1 MKHINLEETAMKKIL
16 CIGELLIDF
25 FTTHTEVSI
34 IEAKSFEKQAGGAP
48 ANVAAT
54 IAMLGGQAHFCG
66 KVGDDAFGHF
76 LKQTLEQAGV
86 HTDQLIMDSSA
97 PTTLAFVSRQ
107 KDGERD
113 FIFNRGAD
121 ELLSVEDLELQQLM
135 TMDMIHFG
143 SATALLSEPFSK
155 TYEQLMQTLHL
166 QNYFISF
173 DPNYRADLWK
183 GDSDLF
189 IHKCEPFIEA
199 ADFIKMSDEEL
210 LLFARTENFEQAI
223 EWLTQFN
230 DKTIAITQ
238 GASGTMLIQDGQITN
253 VPAFPVNS
261 IDTTGAGD
269 AFVGAVLYQLSKYE
283 NINLSFNEWVTVIEF
298 ANRAASKVCEK
309 VGAIDAL
316 SSLKEL

>member
-1 MKHINLEETAMKKIL
+1 MKKTL
-16 CIGELLIDF
+16 CIGELLVDF
-25 FTTHTEVSI
+25 FTTHSEVSI

-54 IAMLGGQAHFCG
+54 IAMLGGQAYFCG

-86 HTDQLIMDSSA
+86 HTDQLILDPSA
-97 PTTLAFVSRQ
+97 STTLAFVSRQ

-121 ELLSVEDLELQQLM
+121 ELLSIEDLELQQLM

-143 SATALLSEPFSK
+143 SATALLSEPFSN

-199 ADFIKMSDEEL
+199 ANFIKMSDDEL

-230 DKTIAITQ
+230 EKTIAITQ
-238 GASGTMLIQDGQITN
+238 GASGTMLIQDGQITT

-269 AFVGAVLYQLSKYE
+269 AFVGAVLYQISKYE
-283 NINLSFNEWVTVIEF
+283 DTNLSFNEWVTVIEF

-309 VGAIDAL
+309 VGAIEAL
-316 SSLKEL
+316 SSLKKLQ

>member
-1 MKHINLEETAMKKIL
+1 MKKTL

-54 IAMLGGQAHFCG
+54 IAILGGQAYFCG
-66 KVGDDAFGHF
+66 KVGADAFGHF

-121 ELLSVEDLELQQLM
+121 ELLSIEDLELQQLM
-135 TMDMIHFG
+135 RMDMIHFG

-199 ADFIKMSDEEL
+199 ANFIKMSDDEL

-230 DKTIAITQ
+230 EKTIAITQ
-238 GASGTMLIQDGQITN
+238 GASGTMLIQDGQITT

-269 AFVGAVLYQLSKYE
+269 AFVGAVLYQISKYE
-283 NINLSFNEWVTVIEF
+283 DTNLSFNEWVTVIEF

-309 VGAIDAL
+309 VGAIEAL
-316 SSLKEL
+316 SSLKELQK

>member
-1 MKHINLEETAMKKIL
+1 MKKIL

-34 IEAKSFEKQAGGAP
+34 LEAKTFEKQAGGAP

-66 KVGDDAFGHF
+66 KVGDDVFGHF
-76 LKQTLEQAGV
+76 LKQTLEQTGV
-86 HTDQLIMDSSA
+86 HTDQLILDPSA
-97 PTTLAFVSRQ
+97 ATTLAFVSRQ

-121 ELLSVEDLELQQLM
+121 ELLCIEDVNLQQLM
-135 TMDMIHFG
+135 AMDMIHFG

-155 TYEQLMQTLHL
+155 TYEQLMQTLL
-166 QNYFISF
+166 MQNHFISF

-183 GDSDLF
+183 HNSDLF
-189 IHKCEPFIEA
+189 IQKCEPFVEA
-199 ADFIKMSDEEL
+199 AHFIKMSDEEL
-210 LLFARTENFEQAI
+210 LLFARTDNFKQAI
-223 EWLTQFN
+223 EWLTQFT

-238 GASGTMLIQDGQITN
+238 GASGTMLIQNGQTTT
-253 VPAFPVNS
+253 VPAFPVNP

-283 NINLSFNEWVTVIEF
+283 DTNLSFNEWITVIEF
-298 ANRAASKVCEK
+298 ANRAAAKVCEK
-309 VGAIDAL
+309 VGAIEAL
-316 SSLKEL
+316 SSLKELQ

>member
-1 MKHINLEETAMKKIL
+1 MKKIL

-34 IEAKSFEKQAGGAP
+34 IEANSFEKQAGGAP

-54 IAMLGGQAHFCG
+54 IAMLGGQAYFCG

-86 HTDQLIMDSSA
+86 HTDQLIMDPSA

-121 ELLSVEDLELQQLM
+121 ELLTVEDLDLQQLM
-135 TMDMIHFG
+135 TLDMIHFG

-166 QNYFISF
+166 QNHFISF

-189 IHKCEPFIEA
+189 IHKCEPFLEA
-199 ADFIKMSDEEL
+199 ANFIKMSDEEL
-210 LLFARTENFEQAI
+210 LLFARTDNFEQAI
-223 EWLTQFN
+223 EWLTQFS

-238 GASGTMLIQDGQITN
+238 GASGTMLIRDGQITN
-253 VPAFPVNS
+253 VPAFPVKP

-269 AFVGAVLYQLSKYE
+269 AFVGAVMYQLSKYE
-283 NINLSFNEWVTVIEF
+283 DTNLSFNEWVTVIEF
-298 ANRAASKVCEK
+298 ANQAAAKVCEK

-316 SSLKEL
+316 SSLKELQ

>member
-1 MKHINLEETAMKKIL
+1 MKKVL

-34 IEAKSFEKQAGGAP
+34 IEAKTFEKQAGGAP

-54 IAMLGGQAHFCG
+54 IAMLGGQAYFCG

-86 HTDQLIMDSSA
+86 HTDQLIMDPSV

-121 ELLSVEDLELQQLM
+121 KLLSVEDLDLQQLM
-135 TMDMIHFG
+135 TMEMIHFG

-155 TYEQLMQTLHL
+155 TYEQLMQTLQM
-166 QNYFISF
+166 QNHFISF

-189 IHKCEPFIEA
+189 IHKCEPFVEA
-199 ADFIKMSDEEL
+199 ANFIKMSDEEL

-223 EWLTQFN
+223 EWITQFN
-230 DKTIAITQ
+230 EKTIAITQ
-238 GASGTMLIQDGQITN
+238 GASGTMLIQNGQITT

-283 NINLSFNEWVTVIEF
+283 DTNLSFNEWVTVIEF

-309 VGAIDAL
+309 VGAIEAL

>member
-1 MKHINLEETAMKKIL
+1 MKKIL

-54 IAMLGGQAHFCG
+54 IAMLGGLAHFCG

-283 NINLSFNEWVTVIEF
+283 NINLSFNEWITVIEF

-316 SSLKEL
+316 SSLKELQ

>member
-1 MKHINLEETAMKKIL
+1 MKKVL

-34 IEAKSFEKQAGGAP
+34 IEAKTFEKQAGGAP

-66 KVGDDAFGHF
+66 KVGDDAFGYF

-86 HTDQLIMDSSA
+86 HTDQLIMDPST

-107 KDGERD
+107 ENGERD

-121 ELLSVEDLELQQLM
+121 ELLTIEDLNLQQLM
-135 TMDMIHFG
+135 TLDMIHFG

-155 TYEQLMQTLHL
+155 TYEQLMQTLTL

-183 GDSDLF
+183 HDSELF
-189 IHKCEPFIEA
+189 IQKCQPFLEA
-199 ADFIKMSDEEL
+199 AHFIKMSDEEL
-210 LLFARTENFEQAI
+210 LLFARTEKFEQAI
-223 EWLTQFN
+223 EWLTQFD

-238 GASGTMLIQDGQITN
+238 GAAGTLLIQNGQITT
-253 VPAFPVNS
+253 VPAFPVNA

-269 AFVGAVLYQLSKYE
+269 AFVGAVLYQLSQYKDSS
-283 NINLSFNEWVTVIEF
+283 LSFNEWVSVIEF

-309 VGAIDAL
+309 VGAIEAL
-316 SSLKEL
+316 SSLKKLQQ

>member
-1 MKHINLEETAMKKIL
+1 MKKIL

-54 IAMLGGQAHFCG
+54 IAMLGGQAYFCG

-86 HTDQLIMDSSA
+86 HTDQLIMDPSA

-121 ELLSVEDLELQQLM
+121 ELLTVEDLDLQQLM
-135 TMDMIHFG
+135 TLDMIHFG

-166 QNYFISF
+166 QNHFISF

-189 IHKCEPFIEA
+189 IHKCEPFLEA
-199 ADFIKMSDEEL
+199 ANFIKMSDEEL
-210 LLFARTENFEQAI
+210 LLFARTDNFEQAI
-223 EWLTQFN
+223 EWLTQFS

-238 GASGTMLIQDGQITN
+238 GASGTMLIRNGQITN
-253 VPAFPVNS
+253 VPAFPVKP

-269 AFVGAVLYQLSKYE
+269 AFVGAVMYQLSKYADT
-283 NINLSFNEWVTVIEF
+283 NISFNEWVTVIEF
-298 ANRAASKVCEK
+298 ANQAAAKVCEK

-316 SSLKEL
+316 SSLKELS

>member
-1 MKHINLEETAMKKIL
+1 MKKIL

-34 IEAKSFEKQAGGAP
+34 IEAKTFEKQAGGAP

-66 KVGDDAFGHF
+66 KVGEDAFGHF
-76 LKQTLEQAGV
+76 LKQTMEQAGV

-121 ELLSVEDLELQQLM
+121 ELLSVEDLDLQQLM
-135 TMDMIHFG
+135 LLDMIHFG

-199 ADFIKMSDEEL
+199 ANFIKMSDVEL

-230 DKTIAITQ
+230 EKTIAITQ
-238 GASGTMLIQDGQITN
+238 GASGTMLIQNGQITT

-269 AFVGAVLYQLSKYE
+269 AFVGAALYQLSKYE
-283 NINLSFNEWVTVIEF
+283 DTNLTFNEWVSVIEF

-309 VGAIDAL
+309 VGAIEAL
-316 SSLKEL
+316 SSLKELQ

>member
-1 MKHINLEETAMKKIL
+1 MKKIL

-34 IEAKSFEKQAGGAP
+34 IEAKTFEKQAGGAP

-66 KVGDDAFGHF
+66 KVGEDAFGHF
-76 LKQTLEQAGV
+76 LKQTMEQAGV

-121 ELLSVEDLELQQLM
+121 ELLSVEDLDLQQLM
-135 TMDMIHFG
+135 LLDMIHFG

-199 ADFIKMSDEEL
+199 ADFIKMSEEEL

-230 DKTIAITQ
+230 EKTIAITQ
-238 GASGTMLIQDGQITN
+238 GASGTMLIQNGQITT

-269 AFVGAVLYQLSKYE
+269 AFVGAALYQLSKYE
-283 NINLSFNEWVTVIEF
+283 DTNLTFNEWVSVIEF

-309 VGAIDAL
+309 VGAIEAL
-316 SSLKEL
+316 SSLKELQ

>member
-1 MKHINLEETAMKKIL
+1 MKKIL

-34 IEAKSFEKQAGGAP
+34 IEAKTFEKQAGGAP

-86 HTDQLIMDSSA
+86 HTDQLIMDPSA
-97 PTTLAFVSRQ
+97 QTTLAFVSRQ

-121 ELLSVEDLELQQLM
+121 KLLSIEDLELQHLM

-199 ADFIKMSDEEL
+199 ANFIKMSDEEL
-210 LLFARTENFEQAI
+210 LLFAKTENFEQAI
-223 EWLTQFN
+223 EWLTQFT

-238 GASGTMLIQDGQITN
+238 GASGTMLIQDGQITT

-283 NINLSFNEWVTVIEF
+283 NTNLLFNEWVTVIEF

-309 VGAIDAL
+309 VGAIEAL
-316 SSLKEL
+316 SSLKELQ